1 MKITI
6 GALAH
11 VDAGKT
17 TLSESILYLTGSIRN
32 KGRVDHLDAFLDY
45 NSLEKE
51 KGITIYNKQ
60 AIFTY
65 KNKEYIY
72 LDTPGH
78 NDLAYEANRAISI
91 LDCAILIIDGNE
103 DIPSDTIK
111 LFNNLNEQ
119 NIPILIF
126 INKMDLSSFSK
137 KDILENIKNKISKE
151 CYEYTDIDEQISL
164 ESESLMNEYIEK
176 GFLESKSVYYALT
189 NKVVYPCFFGSALKD
204 DGVKEL
210 LDFIDK
216 YIVVEE
222 TNEPFNAYIY
232 KQNNGYSY
240 LKVLSGTLTNKT
252 SFGVYKINEMYEVN
266 GDNFKAINNANQ
278 GDVVA
283 VKGLKEL
290 PIGTYLPSLNSDVL
304 YEIPSLTYRML
315 SNLDAN
321 ELFKKLKDIINE
333 YPELKIELIDNSIYV
348 NLNGELHSLI
358 VKRLIKERLDV
369 DVDFSNPI
377 IKYKESILNESYGVG
392 HFEPLRHYAEVIV
405 KIKPY
410 EGFKTSSLIEN
421 KFVGSLLSYL
431 NAYPIRGILTNSP
444 LMNIAIEIVDIK
456 THPKHTEGQDLINAL
471 RRAIRHALSKNE
483 SVVYEPC
490 YIVTI
495 DTSLENRNII
505 ISELTTLKLDF
516 AIEEEA
522 IISFIPLA
530 ILNATLTN
538 LKSKL
543 KGNLNYSIDE
553 LKYLKASNQDEIIEN
568 RAYDF
573 LADLRNP
580 AGSVFCKQGAGH
592 YVEPEEVEKLMHLNL
607 SDYTEN
613 KNEAISYNKTKITEE
628 ELKRVFNSIYKPKP
642 RLLSNNKKN
651 NNEYTYKPSQ
661 SKPILY
667 LIDGYNLM
675 YSVNEELAFADFT
688 DARNKVTN
696 MVCDFSGYVN
706 AECILV
712 FDAYNNPDL
721 ISRINEFDNITIVY
735 TKSKQTA
742 DEYIERKSKELVNDY
757 KVIVVS
763 SDYLEQIRVFANGA
777 SRLSSREFIDR
788 YNRFKKNNKKIEIK
802 PNRPLEKLRELLKED

>member
-60 AIFTY
+60 ALFTY
-65 KNKEYIY
+65 KDKDYIY

-137 KDILENIKNKISKE
+137 KVILENIKNKLSKE
-151 CYEYTDIDEQISL
+151 CYEYTDTDEQVSL
-164 ESESLMNEYIEK
+164 QSDSLMNEYLQK
-176 GFLESKSVYYALT
+176 GFLDNKVIYNALI

-204 DGVKEL
+204 EGIKEL
-210 LDFIDK
+210 LDYIDK
-216 YIVVEE
+216 YIIVEE
-222 TNEPFNAYIY
+222 SNDDFNAYIY
-232 KQNNGYSY
+232 KQSNGYSY
-240 LKVLSGTLTNKT
+240 LKVLAGTLENKT
-252 SFGVYKINEMYEVN
+252 SFSEYKINEMYEVN
-266 GDNFKAINNANQ
+266 GDNFKPVSKATQ

-283 VKGLKEL
+283 VKGLKDL
-290 PIGTYLPSLNSDVL
+290 AIGTYLPSLNTDML
-304 YEIPSLTYRML
+304 YEVPSLTYRII

-333 YPELKIELIDNSIYV
+333 YPELKIELIDNNIYI

-377 IKYKESILNESYGVG
+377 IKYKETILNESYGVG

-405 KIKPY
+405 KIMPCDS
-410 EGFKTSSLIEN
+410 FKVSSLIDN
-421 KFVGSLLSYL
+421 KYISSLLSYL

-495 DTSLENRNII
+495 DANLENRNTI
-505 ISELTTLKLDF
+505 ISELTTQKLNF
-516 AIEEEA
+516 VIEEEA
-522 IISFIPLA
+522 IVCSIPLA
-530 ILNATLTN
+530 ILNTSLTN

-543 KGNLNYSIDE
+543 KGNLSYSIDE
-553 LKYLKASNQDEIIEN
+553 LKYLQANNQDEIIEN
-568 RAYDF
+568 RAYDY

-580 AGSVFCKQGAGH
+580 AGSIFCKQGAGH
-592 YVEPEEVEKLMHLNL
+592 YVEPEEVEELMHLNL
-607 SDYTEN
+607 SDYIETKKETVF
-613 KNEAISYNKTKITEE
+613 YNKTKISDE

-642 RLLSNNKKN
+642 RILPNNKKVN
-651 NNEYTYKPSQ
+651 EEYTYKQ
-661 SKPILY
+661 VQAKPILY

-675 YSVNEELAFADFT
+675 YSVNEELAFADFS

-721 ISRINEFDNITIVY
+721 VSRINEFDNITIVY
-735 TKSKQTA
+735 TKTKQTA
-742 DEYIERKSKELVNDY
+742 DEYIERKSKELTDDY

-788 YNRFKKNNKKIEIK
+788 YERFKKNNKKIEIK
-802 PNRPLEKLRELLKED
+802 PNRPLEKLKELLKED